1 MSEFVNPL
9 DVRRQK
15 PSDDDF
21 NWILLAPF
29 GYKSDALDGQV
40 VVVPMG
46 YVTDFASVPRAPL
59 IYWLCGNTS
68 TEASVIHDY
77 LYDKKY
83 VTRATADAVLREA
96 SIVSGVPRWRA
107 WLMWAGVRCFGAT
120 HWK

>member
-9 DVRRQK
+9 DVRRHR
-15 PSDDDF
+15 PVDSDI

-29 GYKSDALDGQV
+29 GYHSDLLDDV

-46 YVTDFASVPRAPL
+46 YQTDFASVPRAPF

-77 LYDKKY
+77 LYDQKK
-83 VTRATADAVLREA
+83 VTRRQADAVLREA
-96 SIVSGVPRWRA
+96 SLVSGVPRWRA

-120 HWK
+120 HWQ

>member
-1 MSEFVNPL
+1 MSEFVTPL

-15 PSDDDF
+15 ATDDDA
-21 NWILLAPF
+21 NWITLAPF
-29 GYKSDALDGQV
+29 GYKSDLLGDV

-68 TEASVIHDY
+68 TEASVIHDF
-77 LYDKKY
+77 LYDQKKES
-83 VTRATADAVLREA
+83 RATCDAVLREA

-120 HWK
+120 HWR